1 MGFKMPH
8 IGVIVGLVC
17 IGVALI
23 FQIIGLATT
32 GWSEIKA
39 ADYGV
44 GLWKTCTGSKCDTYS
59 TDNIPDWLNAVRAF
73 GILGILAIGA
83 CLVAGILICFSENKI
98 LPMLA
103 MIIAFVAAFCIMIEF
118 AVYAG
123 ERNKTANVGFAT
135 DYGYSFALTI
145 VAFVLCLAAGV
156 CFLLPNILGGSP

>member
-1 MGFKMPH
+1 MPH

-32 GWSEIKA
+32 GWLEIKA
-39 ADYGV
+39 FDYGQ
-44 GLWKTCTGSKCDTYS
+44 GLWELCSGSDCQTISTGDGLE
-59 TDNIPDWLNAVRAF
+59 WLDAVRAF

-83 CLVAGILICFSENKI
+83 CLIAGILVCFSENKI
-98 LPMLA
+98 LPMIA

-123 ERNKTANVGFAT
+123 EGGNAGY

-145 VAFVLCLAAGV
+145 VAFVLCLAAGA
-156 CFLLPNILGGSP
+156 CFLLPKILGGSS